1 MMPRS
6 WAWHGSCSGRQA
18 MEPIDSQALE
28 NVRGGFGAL
37 LGALIQGAPGII
49 NSISGLISASKG
61 GGGGG
66 QTAVAQAQSPAS
78 TAPMSTPPSMPE
90 APTQMASA
98 PSGGSC
104 ACCCSGML
112 PTAPSVQNSVRIG

>member
-1 MMPRS
+1 
-6 WAWHGSCSGRQA
+6 

-28 NVRGGFGAL
+28 NVRGGFGAI
-37 LGALIQGAPGII
+37 LGALLQAAPGII
-49 NSISGLISASKG
+49 NSVSGLVSASKG

-66 QTAVAQAQSPAS
+66 QTAVAQTQPTAA
-78 TAPMSTPPSMPE
+78 APMSTPPSMPA

-104 ACCCSGML
+104 ACSCSSML